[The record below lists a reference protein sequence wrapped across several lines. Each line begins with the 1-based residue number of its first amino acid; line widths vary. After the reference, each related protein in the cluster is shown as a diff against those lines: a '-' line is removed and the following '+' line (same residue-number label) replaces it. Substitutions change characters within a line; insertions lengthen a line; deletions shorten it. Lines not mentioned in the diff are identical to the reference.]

1 MSLVEKLVEI
11 NTNMLSEL
19 VVDIA
24 NKHPNVDVEQIVLKA
39 ISLKLLDASGAAM
52 IYANLPKRALRVV
65 KSEFGHFVVT
75 PDKLILDLETKC
87 VVGKEDV
94 NGNFEKLTKETIQLC
109 HKYKLRYELPLNLES
124 SEENNT
130 TDTPR
135 SRRNL
140 VSKCDE
146 KDIIKDL
153 GLGHAISSDEEDNGI
168 S

>member
-1 MSLVEKLVEI
+1 MGLVEQLVEI

-39 ISLKLLDASGAAM
+39 VSLKLLDASGAAT
-52 IYANLPKRALRVV
+52 IYANLPKRVLRVV
-65 KSEFGHFVVT
+65 ESEFGNFVVT

-94 NGNFEKLTKETIQLC
+94 NGKFEKLTKETIQLC

-124 SEENNT
+124 SEENSL
-130 TDTPR
+130 DPQ
-135 SRRNL
+135 SRRNPG
-140 VSKCDE
+140 SKCDE
-146 KDIIKDL
+146 RDIIRDL
-153 GLGHAISSDEEDNGI
+153 GLGHVISSDEEDE
-168 S
+168 